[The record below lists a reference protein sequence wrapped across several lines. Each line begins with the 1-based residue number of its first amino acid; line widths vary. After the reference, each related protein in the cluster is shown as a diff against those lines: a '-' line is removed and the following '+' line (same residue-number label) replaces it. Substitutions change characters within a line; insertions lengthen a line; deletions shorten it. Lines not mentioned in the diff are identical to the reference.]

1 MACSHCRRG
10 AQRVPLL
17 PTPSQGLPAAQ
28 VQADCPLLEVSIAL
42 SLRHTQL
49 GMGFVEGHYPAVP
62 EEELC

>member
-1 MACSHCRRG
+1 M
-10 AQRVPLL
+10 L